1 MFTLWRARGTIIWS
15 ILDYLSSWRMGG
27 HHANAEII
35 EFVSLGT
42 KVSPVAPSLVTL
54 SWLFLSRGMV
64 NLHAQSKLGEGFPV
78 ILVDRPQLCIEGKL
92 RVWPGRG
99 RVEEVG
105 LTHHPLLP
113 LAKPDT
119 GDLGRNLGNCPL
131 SMSTPIKVTELGFSF

>member
-1 MFTLWRARGTIIWS
+1 
-15 ILDYLSSWRMGG
+15 MGG

-42 KVSPVAPSLVTL
+42 KVPPVAPSLVTL

-64 NLHAQSKLGEGFPV
+64 NLHSQSKLGEGFPV

-113 LAKPDT
+113 LTKPDT
-119 GDLGRNLGNCPL
+119 GDLGRNLGN
-131 SMSTPIKVTELGFSF
+131 